1 MKKQNKTT
9 ITKNTK
15 RKGKKKRKKKRGEE
29 KKEKRKKAFRPELST
44 SYVPGNIFTTTP
56 RGVMNERIIFYLK
69 HFS

>member
-15 RKGKKKRKKKRGEE
+15 RKGKKKRKKKKG
-29 KKEKRKKAFRPELST
+29 FS
-44 SYVPGNIFTTTP
+44 PGTQHLVRAGKYFYHYATW
-56 RGVMNERIIFYLK
+56 VMNERIIFYLK

>member
-15 RKGKKKRKKKRGEE
+15 RKGKKKEKRKEEKRKKKRG
-29 KKEKRKKAFRPELST
+29 FS
-44 SYVPGNIFTTTP
+44 PGTQHLLRAGKYFYHYATW
-56 RGVMNERIIFYLK
+56 VMNERIIFYLK

>member
-29 KKEKRKKAFRPELST
+29 KKQERLFARNSAPRTCRE
-44 SYVPGNIFTTTP
+44 IFLP
-56 RGVMNERIIFYLK
+56 LHHVGHE
-69 HFS
+69 

>member
-15 RKGKKKRKKKRGEE
+15 RKGKKK
-29 KKEKRKKAFRPELST
+29 KRKEAFRPELST
-44 SYVPGNIFTTTP
+44 SYVPGNIFTTIP

>member
-29 KKEKRKKAFRPELST
+29 KKEKRLFARNSAPRTCRE
-44 SYVPGNIFTTTP
+44 IFLP
-56 RGVMNERIIFYLK
+56 LHHVGHE
-69 HFS
+69 

>member
-15 RKGKKKRKKKRGEE
+15 RKGKKK
-29 KKEKRKKAFRPELST
+29 KEKRRREKRKEAFRPELST
-44 SYVPGNIFTTTP
+44 SYVPGNIFTTIP